1 MRFGGILCTLRL
13 RPFGLPPMP
22 ADLRSKPSFR
32 RYRRALSRVLS
43 RPPPP
48 PRERERAEGRVV
60 LLIASNHA
68 FHPRTPR
75 LRSSP
80 LSPLA
85 TLPLSPSLSF
95 AEPGCRQR
103 STRWNSCGAPWTH
116 PHRGPRAAF
125 LTPRDAVMKFSLS
138 LSLPPSCNSGTLHR
152 RADRPGCPT
161 RSLRHAVRPVTSILD
176 RLVVRHRG
184 TVGDLG
190 EINFQAYV
198 GERKRLLTVNR
209 VKGNGEF
216 IQYFFPCI
224 NVYRCVK

>member
-1 MRFGGILCTLRL
+1 VRVARAFVPSCEGERGGEGHGEGSMRFGGILCTLRL

-80 LSPLA
+80 LSPLS
-85 TLPLSPSLSF
+85 PLFPSVPLL
-95 AEPGCRQR
+95 RQP
-103 STRWNSCGAPWTH
+103 STRRNSCGAPWTH

-138 LSLPPSCNSGTLHR
+138 LSLPLF
-152 RADRPGCPT
+152 
-161 RSLRHAVRPVTSILD
+161 V
-176 RLVVRHRG
+176 
-184 TVGDLG
+184 
-190 EINFQAYV
+190 
-198 GERKRLLTVNR
+198 
-209 VKGNGEF
+209 
-216 IQYFFPCI
+216 
-224 NVYRCVK
+224 